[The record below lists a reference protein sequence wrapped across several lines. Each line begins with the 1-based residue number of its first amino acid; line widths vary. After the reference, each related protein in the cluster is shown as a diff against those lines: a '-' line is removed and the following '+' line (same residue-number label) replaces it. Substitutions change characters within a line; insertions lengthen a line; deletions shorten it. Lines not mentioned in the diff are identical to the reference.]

1 VKGEGHLQGAI
12 MKVSARNRLEGTIST
27 VNPGPVNT
35 EVVLDLGGSDRLVAV
50 VTSESAK
57 KLGLTVGKRAVG
69 IVKAPSVTIVTDAAN
84 YRFSARNQF
93 TGEVSRVEKGAVN
106 SEVAIRLPGGAVIW
120 AVVTNDAVSE
130 LQLASG
136 KPATALIKAS
146 QVIVGVAA

>member
-1 VKGEGHLQGAI
+1 
-12 MKVSARNRLEGTIST
+12 MKVSARNKLDGTISAVT
-27 VNPGPVNT
+27 HGPVST
-35 EVVLDLGGSDRLVAV
+35 EVVLDLAGGDKLVAV

-57 KLGLTVGKRAVG
+57 KLALTVGKRAVG
-69 IVKAPSVTIVTDAAN
+69 LVKAPSVTLVTDAAN

-93 TGEVSRVEKGAVN
+93 TGQVSRVEKGAVN
-106 SEVAIRLPGGAVIW
+106 SEVAVRLPGGTDIW

-146 QVIVGVAA
+146 QVIVGVGA

>member
-1 VKGEGHLQGAI
+1 
-12 MKVSARNRLEGTIST
+12 MKVSARNRLEGTVSA
-27 VNPGPVNT
+27 VHPGPVNT
-35 EVVLDLGGSDRLVAV
+35 EVVLDLGGNDRLVAV

-57 KLGLTVGKRAVG
+57 TLGLAVGKRAMG

-93 TGEVSRVEKGAVN
+93 AGEVTRVDKGAVN
-106 SEVAIRLPGGAVIW
+106 SEVAIRLSGGATISAVI
-120 AVVTNDAVSE
+120 TNEAVSE

-146 QVIVGVAA
+146 QVIVGVAV